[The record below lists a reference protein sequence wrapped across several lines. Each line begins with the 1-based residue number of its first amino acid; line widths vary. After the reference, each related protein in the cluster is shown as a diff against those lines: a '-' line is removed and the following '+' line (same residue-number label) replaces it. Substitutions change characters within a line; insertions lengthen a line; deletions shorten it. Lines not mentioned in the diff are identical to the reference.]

1 MRPKT
6 IFGLVLIVTFTSL
19 LFLNFGQQVG
29 GYMNFEQAEEAGTK
43 AHVVGM
49 WVDSG
54 TFNYDASSN
63 VFTFHMQDDA
73 GNVREVRYG
82 NPKPA
87 NFEDAEKLVIDG
99 YAEGNHFVAENI
111 LVKCPSKYND
121 ARGLEEYEAEPGT
134 PVESTSAT
142 Y

>member
-6 IFGLVLIVTFTSL
+6 IIGLILIVGFTSL
-19 LFLNFGQQVG
+19 LFMNFGQQVG
-29 GYMNFEQAEEAGTK
+29 GYMNFAQAEDAGTK

-54 TFNYDASSN
+54 TFQYDAASN
-63 VFTFHMQDDA
+63 VFTFEMQDEA

-99 YAEGNHFVAENI
+99 YAENGHFVAENI

-121 ARGLEEYEAEPGT
+121 AKGLDQAPAT
-134 PVESTSAT
+134 PVEPTSVT
-142 Y
+142 N

>member
-1 MRPKT
+1 MKPKT
-6 IFGLVLIVTFTSL
+6 IVGLVLIVGFSSML
-19 LFLNFGQQVG
+19 LLNFGRQVG
-29 GYMNFEQAEEAGTK
+29 GYMNFVEAEEALTP

-49 WVDSG
+49 WVDSDE
-54 TFNYDASSN
+54 FRYDASSN

-87 NFEDAEKLVIDG
+87 NFEDAEKLVI
-99 YAEGNHFVAENI
+99 EGSAQGDVFIADNI

-121 ARGLEEYEAEPGT
+121 ARGLQEYEVET
-134 PVESTSAT
+134 PVETTSGS
-142 Y
+142 

>member
-1 MRPKT
+1 MLFRS
-6 IFGLVLIVTFTSL
+6 IFGLVLIVAFTSL

-29 GYMNFEQAEEAGTK
+29 GYMNFEEAERSGKK

-49 WVDSG
+49 WVDADK
-54 TFNYDASSN
+54 FRYDASSN
-63 VFTFHMQDDA
+63 IFSFQMEDEV
-73 GNVREVRYG
+73 GNVRMVRYN

-87 NFEDAEKLVIDG
+87 NFEDAEKVVIDG
-99 YAEGNHFVAENI
+99 YAEGNFFVAENI

-121 ARGLEEYEAEPGT
+121 ASGLQEVEGAA
-134 PVESTSAT
+134 PVESTAAS